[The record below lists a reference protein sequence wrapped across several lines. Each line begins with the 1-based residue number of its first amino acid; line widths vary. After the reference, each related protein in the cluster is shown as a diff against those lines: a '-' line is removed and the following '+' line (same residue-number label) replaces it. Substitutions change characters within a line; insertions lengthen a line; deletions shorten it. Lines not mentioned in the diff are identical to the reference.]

1 MNGKAVEVGIV
12 TPCVKLCR
20 RPNWAK
26 KSNKTGP
33 NPFSGHAGYP
43 WNAAGKAFSTPAH
56 IIPNLFYPGSGHL
69 SSTIAQRCGNLCCL
83 NLRIP
88 PNRRSDTEIWRK
100 SFVNTE
106 KIPQKPGISGCKT
119 LENLRISGMIS
130 ERPLPSHNGHLTI
143 MRSLMT
149 FNCVRFPDFSKNRTK
164 MGQKSRFP

>member
-20 RPNWAK
+20 RPISGEKNKQNRAK
-26 KSNKTGP
+26 PILRPCRISMKR
-33 NPFSGHAGYP
+33 SGKGISA
-43 WNAAGKAFSTPAH
+43 PAH
-56 IIPNLFYPGSGHL
+56 IIPKLFYPGRCRL
-69 SSTIAQRCGNLCCL
+69 SSLIAQRCGKVCCL

-100 SFVNTE
+100 SFGNTK

-143 MRSLMT
+143 MRSLLT

-164 MGQKSRFP
+164 MG